1 METVKKKILLVNML
15 FWVVAALLQ
24 PLAGLLPT
32 GSGETPKIFSL
43 LIPLAFI
50 GLAYGSTILLWRAMA
65 SQGAGPAAEPAAA
78 SHRKGI

>member
-1 METVKKKILLVNML
+1 MASSKKSYLVVNVL

-32 GSGETPKIFSL
+32 GSGQPPKIYAL

-50 GLAYGSTILLWRAMA
+50 GLAFGSTVLLSRALA
-65 SQGAGPAAEPAAA
+65 SREA
-78 SHRKGI
+78 